1 MILSQRCGKNG
12 KARGGITIRVYKIAP
27 NWLRPTRISGAP
39 ADHMQMKLRH
49 DVADSGKVDF
59 ADGKFSL

>member
-1 MILSQRCGKNG
+1 MILSQHCRENG
-12 KARGGITIRVYKIAP
+12 NPRGGITIRVYKIAP
-27 NWLRPTRISGAP
+27 NWRGPTRISGAP